1 MWRPLLTLSALVVS
15 APLLAIEVPQAPHL
29 VVSGYAE
36 QKAEPDMLTL
46 NVAVTALEKQ
56 GIKAKQQVDTKV
68 AAFFGQLESLGI
80 KRSDV
85 EAGNLVISPE
95 YQYPQNKQPEM
106 VGYRAQ
112 RQLAVKLYQLDKL
125 SQLMDTAL
133 KAGLESVSQIEY
145 GLKSPQVIKE
155 QARLGAV
162 ADATSKAESLAK
174 AFGMKLGKVYSVEY
188 RNSSPMPVYT
198 RAMKAAAAPAADMME
213 NSYQQQQISI
223 TDNVE
228 AVFLLEFHQ
237 LFLLAVFIFGVL
249 FLNFLHL
256 RLDCS
261 HLCRRFLLLDGQRHH
276 YQLD

>member
-15 APLLAIEVPQAPHL
+15 APLFALEVPQAPHL

-46 NVAVTALEKQ
+46 NVSVTALEKQ
-56 GIKAKQQVDTKV
+56 GIKAKQQVDGKV
-68 AAFFGQLESLGI
+68 AAFFGQLEGLGI

-95 YQYPQNKQPEM
+95 YQYPQNKKPEL

-125 SQLMDTAL
+125 SELMDTAL

-145 GLKSPQVIKE
+145 GLKSPQTIKE
-155 QARLGAV
+155 QARVGAV
-162 ADATSKAESLAK
+162 EDAKTKAESLAK

-188 RNSSPMPVYT
+188 RNNTPMPIYS
-198 RAMKAAAAPAADMME
+198 RGLKAAAMAAPAADMME

-228 AVFLLEFHQ
+228 AVFLLE
-237 LFLLAVFIFGVL
+237 
-249 FLNFLHL
+249 
-256 RLDCS
+256 
-261 HLCRRFLLLDGQRHH
+261 
-276 YQLD
+276 

>member
-15 APLLAIEVPQAPHL
+15 APLFAIEVPQAPHL

-46 NVAVTALEKQ
+46 NVSVTALERQ
-56 GIKAKQQVDTKV
+56 GIKAKQQVDGKV
-68 AAFFGQLESLGI
+68 AAFFGQLEGLGI
-80 KRSDV
+80 KRTDV

-95 YQYPQNKQPEM
+95 YQYPQNKKPEL

-125 SQLMDTAL
+125 SELMDTAL

-145 GLKSPQVIKE
+145 GLKTPQAMKE

-162 ADATSKAESLAK
+162 EDARSKAESLAK

-188 RNSSPMPVYT
+188 RNNTPMPIYS
-198 RAMKAAAAPAADMME
+198 RALKAAAMSPAADMME

-228 AVFLLEFHQ
+228 AVFLLE
-237 LFLLAVFIFGVL
+237 
-249 FLNFLHL
+249 
-256 RLDCS
+256 
-261 HLCRRFLLLDGQRHH
+261 
-276 YQLD
+276 

>member
-15 APLLAIEVPQAPHL
+15 APLFAIEVPQAPHL

-46 NVAVTALEKQ
+46 NVSVTALERQ
-56 GIKAKQQVDTKV
+56 GIKAKQQVDGKV
-68 AAFFGQLESLGI
+68 AAFFGQLEGLGI
-80 KRSDV
+80 KRTDV

-95 YQYPQNKQPEM
+95 YQYPQNKKPEL

-125 SQLMDTAL
+125 SELMDTAL

-145 GLKSPQVIKE
+145 GLKAPQAMKE

-162 ADATSKAESLAK
+162 EDARSKAESLAK

-188 RNSSPMPVYT
+188 RNNTPMPIYS
-198 RAMKAAAAPAADMME
+198 RALKAAAMSPAADMME

-228 AVFLLEFHQ
+228 AVFLLE
-237 LFLLAVFIFGVL
+237 
-249 FLNFLHL
+249 
-256 RLDCS
+256 
-261 HLCRRFLLLDGQRHH
+261 
-276 YQLD
+276 

>member
-1 MWRPLLTLSALVVS
+1 MM
-15 APLLAIEVPQAPHL
+15 EVFYVASPSYPVRAGCQCSVACHRGSSGPHL

-85 EAGNLVISPE
+85 GGWQSGDLPE

-133 KAGLESVSQIEY
+133 KAGLESVTQIEY

-188 RNSSPMPVYT
+188 RNSSPCRSIPCHEGCGSPCRRHDGKQLST
-198 RAMKAAAAPAADMME
+198 AAD
-213 NSYQQQQISI
+213 Q
-223 TDNVE
+223 
-228 AVFLLEFHQ
+228 
-237 LFLLAVFIFGVL
+237 
-249 FLNFLHL
+249 
-256 RLDCS
+256 
-261 HLCRRFLLLDGQRHH
+261 HH
-276 YQLD
+276 

>member
-15 APLLAIEVPQAPHL
+15 APLFAIEVPQAPHL

-46 NVAVTALEKQ
+46 NVSVTALEKQ
-56 GIKAKQQVDTKV
+56 GIKAKQQVDGKV
-68 AAFFGQLESLGI
+68 AAFFGQLEGLGI

-95 YQYPQNKQPEM
+95 YQYPQNKKPEL

-125 SQLMDTAL
+125 SELMDTAL

-145 GLKSPQVIKE
+145 GLKTPQAMKE

-162 ADATSKAESLAK
+162 EDARSKAESLAK

-188 RNSSPMPVYT
+188 RNNTPMPIYS
-198 RAMKAAAAPAADMME
+198 RALKAAAMSPAADMME

-228 AVFLLEFHQ
+228 AVFLLE
-237 LFLLAVFIFGVL
+237 
-249 FLNFLHL
+249 
-256 RLDCS
+256 
-261 HLCRRFLLLDGQRHH
+261 
-276 YQLD
+276 

>member
-15 APLLAIEVPQAPHL
+15 APLFAIEVPQAPHL

-46 NVAVTALEKQ
+46 NVSVTALEKQ
-56 GIKAKQQVDTKV
+56 GIKAKQQVDGKV
-68 AAFFGQLESLGI
+68 AAFFGQLEGLGI
-80 KRSDV
+80 KRTDV

-95 YQYPQNKQPEM
+95 YQYPQNKKPEL

-125 SQLMDTAL
+125 SELMDTAL

-145 GLKSPQVIKE
+145 GLKAPQAMKE

-162 ADATSKAESLAK
+162 EDARSKAESLAK

-188 RNSSPMPVYT
+188 RNNTPMPIYS
-198 RAMKAAAAPAADMME
+198 RALKAAAMSPAADMLE

-228 AVFLLEFHQ
+228 AVFLLE
-237 LFLLAVFIFGVL
+237 
-249 FLNFLHL
+249 
-256 RLDCS
+256 
-261 HLCRRFLLLDGQRHH
+261 
-276 YQLD
+276 

>member
-15 APLLAIEVPQAPHL
+15 APLFAIEVPQAPHL

-46 NVAVTALEKQ
+46 NVSVTALEKQ
-56 GIKAKQQVDTKV
+56 GIKAKQQVDGKV
-68 AAFFGQLESLGI
+68 AAFFGQLEGLGI
-80 KRSDV
+80 RRTDV

-95 YQYPQNKQPEM
+95 YQYPQNKKPEL

-125 SQLMDTAL
+125 SELMDTAL

-145 GLKSPQVIKE
+145 GLKTPQAMKE

-162 ADATSKAESLAK
+162 EDARSKAESLAK

-188 RNSSPMPVYT
+188 RNNTPMPIYS
-198 RAMKAAAAPAADMME
+198 RALKAAAMSPAADMME

-228 AVFLLEFHQ
+228 AVFLLE
-237 LFLLAVFIFGVL
+237 
-249 FLNFLHL
+249 
-256 RLDCS
+256 
-261 HLCRRFLLLDGQRHH
+261 
-276 YQLD
+276 

>member
-1 MWRPLLTLSALVVS
+1 MEVFFMWRPLLTLSALVVS
-15 APLLAIEVPQAPHL
+15 APLFAIEVPQAPHL

-46 NVAVTALEKQ
+46 NVSVTALEKQ
-56 GIKAKQQVDTKV
+56 GIKAKQQVDGKV
-68 AAFFGQLESLGI
+68 AAFFGQLEGLGI
-80 KRSDV
+80 KRTDV

-95 YQYPQNKQPEM
+95 YQYPQNKKPEL

-125 SQLMDTAL
+125 SELMDTAL

-145 GLKSPQVIKE
+145 GLKAPQAMKE

-162 ADATSKAESLAK
+162 EDARSKAESLAK

-188 RNSSPMPVYT
+188 RNNTPMPIYS
-198 RAMKAAAAPAADMME
+198 RALKAAAMSPAADMME

-228 AVFLLEFHQ
+228 AVFLLE
-237 LFLLAVFIFGVL
+237 
-249 FLNFLHL
+249 
-256 RLDCS
+256 
-261 HLCRRFLLLDGQRHH
+261 
-276 YQLD
+276 

>member
-15 APLLAIEVPQAPHL
+15 APLFALEVPQAPHL

-46 NVAVTALEKQ
+46 NVSVTALEKQ
-56 GIKAKQQVDTKV
+56 GIKAKQQVDGKV
-68 AAFFGQLESLGI
+68 AAFFGQLEGLGI

-85 EAGNLVISPE
+85 EAGNLVIFPE
-95 YQYPQNKQPEM
+95 YQYPQNKKPEL

-125 SQLMDTAL
+125 SELMDTAL

-145 GLKSPQVIKE
+145 GLKSPQTIKK
-155 QARLGAV
+155 QARVGAV
-162 ADATSKAESLAK
+162 EDAKIKAESLAK

-188 RNSSPMPVYT
+188 RNNTPMPVYS
-198 RAMKAAAAPAADMME
+198 RALKEAVMAAPAADMME

-228 AVFLLEFHQ
+228 AVFLLE
-237 LFLLAVFIFGVL
+237 
-249 FLNFLHL
+249 
-256 RLDCS
+256 
-261 HLCRRFLLLDGQRHH
+261 
-276 YQLD
+276 

>member
-1 MWRPLLTLSALVVS
+1 MRFFSMWRPLLTLSALVVS
-15 APLLAIEVPQAPHL
+15 APLFALEVPQAPHL

-46 NVAVTALEKQ
+46 NVSVTALEKQ
-56 GIKAKQQVDTKV
+56 GIKAKQQVDGKV
-68 AAFFGQLESLGI
+68 AAFFGQLEGLGI

-85 EAGNLVISPE
+85 EAGNLVIFPE
-95 YQYPQNKQPEM
+95 YQYPQNKKPEL

-125 SQLMDTAL
+125 SELMDTAL

-145 GLKSPQVIKE
+145 GLKSPQTIKE
-155 QARLGAV
+155 QARVGAV
-162 ADATSKAESLAK
+162 EDAKIKAESLAK

-188 RNSSPMPVYT
+188 RNNTPMPVYS
-198 RAMKAAAAPAADMME
+198 RALKEAVMAAPAADMME

-228 AVFLLEFHQ
+228 AVFLLE
-237 LFLLAVFIFGVL
+237 
-249 FLNFLHL
+249 
-256 RLDCS
+256 
-261 HLCRRFLLLDGQRHH
+261 
-276 YQLD
+276 

>member
-15 APLLAIEVPQAPHL
+15 APLFALEVPQAPHL

-46 NVAVTALEKQ
+46 NVSVTALEKQ
-56 GIKAKQQVDTKV
+56 GIKAKQQVDGKV
-68 AAFFGQLESLGI
+68 AAFFGQLEGLGI

-95 YQYPQNKQPEM
+95 YQYPQNKKPEL

-125 SQLMDTAL
+125 SELMDTAL

-145 GLKSPQVIKE
+145 GLKSPQTIKE
-155 QARLGAV
+155 QARVGAV
-162 ADATSKAESLAK
+162 EDAKTKAESLAK

-188 RNSSPMPVYT
+188 RNNTPMPIYS
-198 RAMKAAAAPAADMME
+198 RALKAASMAAPAADMME

-228 AVFLLEFHQ
+228 AVFLLE
-237 LFLLAVFIFGVL
+237 
-249 FLNFLHL
+249 
-256 RLDCS
+256 
-261 HLCRRFLLLDGQRHH
+261 
-276 YQLD
+276 

>member
-1 MWRPLLTLSALVVS
+1 MRSFFMWRPLLTLSALVVS
-15 APLLAIEVPQAPHL
+15 APLFAIEVPQAPHL

-46 NVAVTALEKQ
+46 NVSVTALEKQ
-56 GIKAKQQVDTKV
+56 GIKAKQQVDGKV
-68 AAFFGQLESLGI
+68 AAFFGQLEGLGI
-80 KRSDV
+80 KRTDV

-95 YQYPQNKQPEM
+95 YQYPQNKKPEL

-125 SQLMDTAL
+125 SELMDTAL

-145 GLKSPQVIKE
+145 GLKTPQAMKE

-162 ADATSKAESLAK
+162 EDARSKAESLAK

-188 RNSSPMPVYT
+188 RNNTPMPIYS
-198 RAMKAAAAPAADMME
+198 RALKAAAMSPAADMME

-228 AVFLLEFHQ
+228 AVFLLE
-237 LFLLAVFIFGVL
+237 
-249 FLNFLHL
+249 
-256 RLDCS
+256 
-261 HLCRRFLLLDGQRHH
+261 
-276 YQLD
+276 

>member
-15 APLLAIEVPQAPHL
+15 APLFAIEVPQAPHL

-46 NVAVTALEKQ
+46 NVSVTALERQ
-56 GIKAKQQVDTKV
+56 GIKAKQQVDGKV
-68 AAFFGQLESLGI
+68 AAFFGQLEGLGI

-95 YQYPQNKQPEM
+95 YQYPQNKKPEL

-125 SQLMDTAL
+125 SELMDTAL

-145 GLKSPQVIKE
+145 GLKTPQAMKE

-162 ADATSKAESLAK
+162 EDARSKAESLAK

-188 RNSSPMPVYT
+188 RNNTPMPIYS
-198 RAMKAAAAPAADMME
+198 RALKAAAMSPAADMME

-228 AVFLLEFHQ
+228 AVFLLE
-237 LFLLAVFIFGVL
+237 
-249 FLNFLHL
+249 
-256 RLDCS
+256 
-261 HLCRRFLLLDGQRHH
+261 
-276 YQLD
+276 

>member
-1 MWRPLLTLSALVVS
+1 MWRPLLTLSALVIS
-15 APLLAIEVPQAPHL
+15 APLFALEVPQAPHL

-46 NVAVTALEKQ
+46 NVSVTALEKQ
-56 GIKAKQQVDTKV
+56 GIKAKQQVDGKV
-68 AAFFGQLESLGI
+68 AAFFGQLEGLGI

-95 YQYPQNKQPEM
+95 YQYPQNKKPEL

-125 SQLMDTAL
+125 SELMDTAL

-145 GLKSPQVIKE
+145 GLKAPQTIKE

-162 ADATSKAESLAK
+162 EDAKTKAESLAK

-188 RNSSPMPVYT
+188 RNNSPMPIYS
-198 RAMKAAAAPAADMME
+198 RALKAAAMTPAADMME
-213 NSYQQQQISI
+213 NSYQQQQITI

-228 AVFLLEFHQ
+228 AVFLLE
-237 LFLLAVFIFGVL
+237 
-249 FLNFLHL
+249 
-256 RLDCS
+256 
-261 HLCRRFLLLDGQRHH
+261 
-276 YQLD
+276 

>member
-15 APLLAIEVPQAPHL
+15 APLFALEVPQAPHL

-46 NVAVTALEKQ
+46 NVSVTALEKQ
-56 GIKAKQQVDTKV
+56 GIKAKQQVDGKV
-68 AAFFGQLESLGI
+68 AAFFGQLEGLGI

-95 YQYPQNKQPEM
+95 YQYPQNKKPEL

-125 SQLMDTAL
+125 SELMDTAL

-145 GLKSPQVIKE
+145 GLKSPQTIKE
-155 QARLGAV
+155 QVRVGAV
-162 ADATSKAESLAK
+162 EDAKTKAESLAK

-188 RNSSPMPVYT
+188 RNNTPMPIYS
-198 RAMKAAAAPAADMME
+198 RALKAAAMAAPAADMME

-228 AVFLLEFHQ
+228 AVFLLE
-237 LFLLAVFIFGVL
+237 
-249 FLNFLHL
+249 
-256 RLDCS
+256 
-261 HLCRRFLLLDGQRHH
+261 
-276 YQLD
+276 

>member
-1 MWRPLLTLSALVVS
+1 MSPWVVS
-15 APLLAIEVPQAPHL
+15 APLFALEVPQAPHL

-56 GIKAKQQVDTKV
+56 GIKAKQQVDSKV
-68 AAFFGQLESLGI
+68 AAFFGQLEGLGI

-95 YQYPQNKQPEM
+95 YQYPQNKKPEL

-125 SQLMDTAL
+125 SELMDTAL

-145 GLKSPQVIKE
+145 GLKSPQIIKE
-155 QARLGAV
+155 QARIGAV
-162 ADATSKAESLAK
+162 EDAKNKAESPAK

-188 RNSSPMPVYT
+188 RNNTPMPIYS
-198 RAMKAAAAPAADMME
+198 RALKAAAMME

-228 AVFLLEFHQ
+228 AVFLLE
-237 LFLLAVFIFGVL
+237 
-249 FLNFLHL
+249 
-256 RLDCS
+256 
-261 HLCRRFLLLDGQRHH
+261 
-276 YQLD
+276 

>member
-15 APLLAIEVPQAPHL
+15 APLFAIEVPQAPHL

-46 NVAVTALEKQ
+46 NVSVTALEKQ
-56 GIKAKQQVDTKV
+56 GIKAKQQVDGKV
-68 AAFFGQLESLGI
+68 AAFFGQLEGLGI
-80 KRSDV
+80 KRTDV

-95 YQYPQNKQPEM
+95 YQYPQNKKPEL

-125 SQLMDTAL
+125 SELMDTAL

-145 GLKSPQVIKE
+145 GLKTPQAMKE

-162 ADATSKAESLAK
+162 EDARSKAKSLAK

-188 RNSSPMPVYT
+188 RNNTPMPIYS
-198 RAMKAAAAPAADMME
+198 RALKAAAMSPAADMME

-228 AVFLLEFHQ
+228 AVFLLE
-237 LFLLAVFIFGVL
+237 
-249 FLNFLHL
+249 
-256 RLDCS
+256 
-261 HLCRRFLLLDGQRHH
+261 
-276 YQLD
+276 

>member
-15 APLLAIEVPQAPHL
+15 APLFAIEVPQAPHL

-46 NVAVTALEKQ
+46 NVSVTALEKQ
-56 GIKAKQQVDTKV
+56 GIKAKQQVDGKV
-68 AAFFGQLESLGI
+68 AAFFGQLEGLGI
-80 KRSDV
+80 KRTDV

-95 YQYPQNKQPEM
+95 YQYPQNKKPEL

-125 SQLMDTAL
+125 SELMDTAL

-145 GLKSPQVIKE
+145 GLKTPQAMKE

-162 ADATSKAESLAK
+162 EDARSKAESLAK

-188 RNSSPMPVYT
+188 RNNTPMPIYS
-198 RAMKAAAAPAADMME
+198 RALKAAAMSPAADMMK

-228 AVFLLEFHQ
+228 AVFLLE
-237 LFLLAVFIFGVL
+237 
-249 FLNFLHL
+249 
-256 RLDCS
+256 
-261 HLCRRFLLLDGQRHH
+261 
-276 YQLD
+276 

>member
-15 APLLAIEVPQAPHL
+15 APLFAIEVPQAPHL

-46 NVAVTALEKQ
+46 NVSVTALEKQ
-56 GIKAKQQVDTKV
+56 GIKAKQQVDGKV
-68 AAFFGQLESLGI
+68 AAFFGQLEGLGI
-80 KRSDV
+80 KRTDV

-95 YQYPQNKQPEM
+95 YQYPQNKKPEL

-125 SQLMDTAL
+125 SELMDTAL

-145 GLKSPQVIKE
+145 GLKTPQAMKE

-162 ADATSKAESLAK
+162 EDARSKAESLAK

-188 RNSSPMPVYT
+188 RNNTPMPIYS
-198 RAMKAAAAPAADMME
+198 RALKAAAMSPAADMME

-228 AVFLLEFHQ
+228 AVFLL
-237 LFLLAVFIFGVL
+237 
-249 FLNFLHL
+249 
-256 RLDCS
+256 D
-261 HLCRRFLLLDGQRHH
+261 
-276 YQLD
+276 

>member
-1 MWRPLLTLSALVVS
+1 MRSFFMWRPLLTLSALVVS
-15 APLLAIEVPQAPHL
+15 APLFAIEVPQAPHL

-46 NVAVTALEKQ
+46 NVSVTALEKQ
-56 GIKAKQQVDTKV
+56 GIKAKQQVDGKV
-68 AAFFGQLESLGI
+68 AAFFGQLEGLGI
-80 KRSDV
+80 KRTDV

-95 YQYPQNKQPEM
+95 YQYPQNKKPEL

-125 SQLMDTAL
+125 SELMDTAL

-145 GLKSPQVIKE
+145 GLKTPKAMKE

-162 ADATSKAESLAK
+162 EDARSKAESLAK

-188 RNSSPMPVYT
+188 RNNTPMPIYS
-198 RAMKAAAAPAADMME
+198 RALKAAAMSPAADMME

-228 AVFLLEFHQ
+228 AVFLLE
-237 LFLLAVFIFGVL
+237 
-249 FLNFLHL
+249 
-256 RLDCS
+256 
-261 HLCRRFLLLDGQRHH
+261 
-276 YQLD
+276 

>member
-15 APLLAIEVPQAPHL
+15 APLFAIEVPQAPHL

-46 NVAVTALEKQ
+46 NVSVTALEKQ
-56 GIKAKQQVDTKV
+56 GIKAKQQVDGKV
-68 AAFFGQLESLGI
+68 AAFFGQLEGLGI
-80 KRSDV
+80 KRTDV
-85 EAGNLVISPE
+85 EAGNVVISPE
-95 YQYPQNKQPEM
+95 YQYPQNKKPEL

-125 SQLMDTAL
+125 SELMDTAL

-145 GLKSPQVIKE
+145 GLKAPQAMKE

-162 ADATSKAESLAK
+162 EDARSKAESLAK

-188 RNSSPMPVYT
+188 RNNTPMPIYS
-198 RAMKAAAAPAADMME
+198 RALKAAAMSPAADMME

-228 AVFLLEFHQ
+228 AVFLLE
-237 LFLLAVFIFGVL
+237 
-249 FLNFLHL
+249 
-256 RLDCS
+256 
-261 HLCRRFLLLDGQRHH
+261 
-276 YQLD
+276 

>member
-1 MWRPLLTLSALVVS
+1 MEVFFMWRHLLTLSALVVS
-15 APLLAIEVPQAPHL
+15 APLFAIEVPQAPHL

-46 NVAVTALEKQ
+46 NVSVTALEKQ
-56 GIKAKQQVDTKV
+56 GIKAKQQVDGKV
-68 AAFFGQLESLGI
+68 AAFFGQLEGLGI
-80 KRSDV
+80 KRTDV

-95 YQYPQNKQPEM
+95 YQYPQNKKPEL

-125 SQLMDTAL
+125 SELMDTAL

-145 GLKSPQVIKE
+145 GLKAPQAMKE

-162 ADATSKAESLAK
+162 EDARSKAESLAK

-188 RNSSPMPVYT
+188 RNNTPMPIYS
-198 RAMKAAAAPAADMME
+198 RALKAAAMSPAADMME

-228 AVFLLEFHQ
+228 AVFLLE
-237 LFLLAVFIFGVL
+237 
-249 FLNFLHL
+249 
-256 RLDCS
+256 
-261 HLCRRFLLLDGQRHH
+261 
-276 YQLD
+276 

>member
-15 APLLAIEVPQAPHL
+15 APLFALEVPQAPHL

-46 NVAVTALEKQ
+46 NVSVTALEKQ
-56 GIKAKQQVDTKV
+56 GIKAKQQVDGKV
-68 AAFFGQLESLGI
+68 AAFFGQLEGLGI

-95 YQYPQNKQPEM
+95 YKYPQNKKPEL

-125 SQLMDTAL
+125 SELMDTAL

-145 GLKSPQVIKE
+145 GLKSPQIIKE
-155 QARLGAV
+155 QARVGAV
-162 ADATSKAESLAK
+162 EDAKTKAESLAK

-188 RNSSPMPVYT
+188 RNNTPMPIYS
-198 RAMKAAAAPAADMME
+198 RALKAAAMAAPAADMME

-228 AVFLLEFHQ
+228 AVFLLE
-237 LFLLAVFIFGVL
+237 
-249 FLNFLHL
+249 
-256 RLDCS
+256 
-261 HLCRRFLLLDGQRHH
+261 
-276 YQLD
+276 

>member
-15 APLLAIEVPQAPHL
+15 APLFAIEVPQAPHL

-46 NVAVTALEKQ
+46 NVSVTALEKQ
-56 GIKAKQQVDTKV
+56 GITAKQQVDGKV
-68 AAFFGQLESLGI
+68 AAFFGQLEGLGI
-80 KRSDV
+80 KRTDV

-95 YQYPQNKQPEM
+95 YQYPQNKKPEL

-125 SQLMDTAL
+125 SELMDTAL

-145 GLKSPQVIKE
+145 GLKTPQAMKE

-162 ADATSKAESLAK
+162 EDARSKAESLAK

-188 RNSSPMPVYT
+188 RNNTPMPIYS
-198 RAMKAAAAPAADMME
+198 RALKAAAMSPAADMME

-228 AVFLLEFHQ
+228 AVFLLE
-237 LFLLAVFIFGVL
+237 
-249 FLNFLHL
+249 
-256 RLDCS
+256 
-261 HLCRRFLLLDGQRHH
+261 
-276 YQLD
+276 